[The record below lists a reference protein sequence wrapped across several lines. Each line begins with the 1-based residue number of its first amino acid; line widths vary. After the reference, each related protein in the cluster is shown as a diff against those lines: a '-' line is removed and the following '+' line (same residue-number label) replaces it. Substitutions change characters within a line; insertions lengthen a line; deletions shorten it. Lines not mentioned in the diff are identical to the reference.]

1 MFHSFALVVKSYPM
15 RITVKLIATY
25 RKLLPEGTNGNKVQI
40 DVPAGSTV
48 EDVLKQFGVPLD
60 DSTALAVNGFT
71 TLPLS
76 TVLKEGDELAAFNAV
91 AGG

>member
-1 MFHSFALVVKSYPM
+1 MKIS
-15 RITVKLIATY
+15 VKLIATY
-25 RKLLPEGTNGNKVQI
+25 RKLLPEGTKGNKIEI
-40 DVPAGSTV
+40 DVPIGATV
-48 EDVLKQFGVPLD
+48 EDVLNQFGVPLD
-60 DSTALAVNGFT
+60 ESTAIAVNGFT

>member
-1 MFHSFALVVKSYPM
+1 M

-25 RKLLPEGTNGNKVQI
+25 RKLLPEGTVGNKTEI
-40 DVPAGSTV
+40 DVLEGATV
-48 EDVLKQFGVPLD
+48 ADVLGQFGVPLD
-60 DSTALAVNGFT
+60 DTTATAVNGIT

>member
-1 MFHSFALVVKSYPM
+1 M

-25 RKLLPEGTNGNKVQI
+25 RKLLPEGTLGNKTQV
-40 DVPAGSTV
+40 DVPEGSTV
-48 EDVLKQFGVPLD
+48 ADVLGRFDVPLD
-60 DSTALAVNGFT
+60 DATAIIVNGYT

-76 TVLKEGDELAAFNAV
+76 TVLKEGDEVAAFNAV